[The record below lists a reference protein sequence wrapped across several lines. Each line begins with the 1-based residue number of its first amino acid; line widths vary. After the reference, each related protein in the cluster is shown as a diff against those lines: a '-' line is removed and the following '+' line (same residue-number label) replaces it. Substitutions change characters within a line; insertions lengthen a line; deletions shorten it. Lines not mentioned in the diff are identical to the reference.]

1 MFIQRKL
8 CNTSTQINQVITVIF
23 KKLLTDAGV
32 KAFVVYFS
40 RYVLQHFIP

>member
-8 CNTSTQINQVITVIF
+8 CNISTQINQLITVIL
-23 KKLLTDAGV
+23 KKLLTDAEV